1 MLELFIT
8 GADNNSDKIFVTAGL
23 TATMQSLG
31 YSTGVYKPVEVGAVK
46 INGFVQSHDI
56 AFIKFIDPYIKTYYS
71 YLLKQN
77 AAPLIAAAAENL
89 IINKNTVLK
98 DFQSIQDVNECL
110 VVDGVSG
117 LATPLSKN
125 FLEEDLIKILDLPLL
140 MVVSAK
146 TSTINN
152 VILSINHAK
161 ETGIKFRGVILGSY
175 PENTDDV
182 NIKLMPRLI
191 EEYTDVKILGV
202 LPAFDRNLNPNDLIT
217 EILNGVDIEAVFD
230 VQIAKLQL

>member
-1 MLELFIT
+1 MLELFVT
-8 GADNNSDKIFVTAGL
+8 SADQNPDKIFITAGL

-71 YLLKQN
+71 YLLKQKS
-77 AAPLIAAAAENL
+77 APLLAAAAEN
-89 IINKNTVLK
+89 IIIDKNTILQ
-98 DFQSIQDVNECL
+98 DFQRIQDVNECL

-117 LATPLSKN
+117 LATPLGKE
-125 FLEEDLIKILDLPLL
+125 FLEEDMIKILDLPLL
-140 MVVSAK
+140 MAISAK

-152 VILSINHAK
+152 IILSINHAVEK
-161 ETGIKFRGVILGSY
+161 GIQFRGVILGNY
-175 PENTDDV
+175 PEKPDDM

-191 EEYTDVKILGV
+191 EEYTNVKILGV
-202 LPAFDRNLNPNDLIT
+202 LPSFDRNLNPNDLIT

-230 VQIAKLQL
+230 IQIAKLQL

>member
-46 INGFVQSHDI
+46 INGFVQSLDI

-89 IINKNTVLK
+89 IIDKNTVLK